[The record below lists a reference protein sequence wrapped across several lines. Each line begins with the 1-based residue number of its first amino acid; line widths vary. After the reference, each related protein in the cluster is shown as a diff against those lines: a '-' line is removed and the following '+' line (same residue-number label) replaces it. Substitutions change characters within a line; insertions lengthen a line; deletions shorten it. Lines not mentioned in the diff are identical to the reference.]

1 MATDFKSIPLID
13 ISPLLA
19 KWDDP
24 NMAQDQGITG
34 VVKQLDQAC
43 REAGFFYVKG
53 HGIPDSIIK
62 EVRNVARKFFSL
74 PYEEKLKIKISPTTG
89 YRGYQRMGENITKG
103 IPDMH
108 EAIDCYREVKPGM
121 YGTLSKPLE
130 GPNQWPINPPNLKQL
145 MEEYISLCTDLSRK
159 IMRGIA
165 LALGASADEF
175 EGERA
180 GDPFWVFRIIGY
192 PVLSHANGKDM
203 TENDIGCGAHTDY
216 GLLTLVNQDADI
228 TALEVRNQSGEWISA
243 PPVPGTFVCNIGD
256 MLKPLETWRKLQ
268 ILTNGLYEST
278 FHRVINKSPTYRV
291 CVAYF
296 YETNFDAAI
305 KPLDICIRRTG
316 GTKKFERAVYGEHL
330 VSKHKKA
337 TEQARAALV
346 SLHQTM
352 LSSKQNP
359 QYYKKAP
366 VQVGLEFA
374 AYGEEE
380 VVAVE
385 GAEEVVEEGILLGEV
400 EGEMEV
406 VVMVEE
412 GKVEGKMEVVV
423 MVEEGKVEGEMEVVV
438 MVEEGILLGE
448 VKGEGIRILEEG
460 RNKVDISPLL
470 SKWDDP
476 NMAQDQGITGV
487 VKQLDQACREAGFF
501 YVKGHGIPNS
511 IIKEVGNVAHK
522 FFSLLYEE
530 KLKIKISPT
539 TGYRGY
545 QRIGENITKGIPD
558 MHEAIDDAD
567 ITALEV
573 RNQSGGNP
581 LETWRKLQILTNG
594 LYESTFHRVINKSP
608 TYRVCVAYF
617 YETNFDPAIEPLDIC
632 IKRTGGTKKFE
643 RAVYGEHLVSKETTN
658 FVKEDKLDS

>member
-256 MLKPLETWRKLQ
+256 MLKVP
-268 ILTNGLYEST
+268 
-278 FHRVINKSPTYRV
+278 
-291 CVAYF
+291 
-296 YETNFDAAI
+296 NFTQ
-305 KPLDICIRRTG
+305 LSNIC
-316 GTKKFERAVYGEHL
+316 YC
-330 VSKHKKA
+330 
-337 TEQARAALV
+337 
-346 SLHQTM
+346 
-352 LSSKQNP
+352 LS
-359 QYYKKAP
+359 
-366 VQVGLEFA
+366 
-374 AYGEEE
+374 
-380 VVAVE
+380 
-385 GAEEVVEEGILLGEV
+385 
-400 EGEMEV
+400 
-406 VVMVEE
+406 
-412 GKVEGKMEVVV
+412 
-423 MVEEGKVEGEMEVVV
+423 
-438 MVEEGILLGE
+438 
-448 VKGEGIRILEEG
+448 
-460 RNKVDISPLL
+460 
-470 SKWDDP
+470 
-476 NMAQDQGITGV
+476 
-487 VKQLDQACREAGFF
+487 
-501 YVKGHGIPNS
+501 
-511 IIKEVGNVAHK
+511 
-522 FFSLLYEE
+522 
-530 KLKIKISPT
+530 
-539 TGYRGY
+539 
-545 QRIGENITKGIPD
+545 
-558 MHEAIDDAD
+558 
-567 ITALEV
+567 
-573 RNQSGGNP
+573 
-581 LETWRKLQILTNG
+581 
-594 LYESTFHRVINKSP
+594 
-608 TYRVCVAYF
+608 
-617 YETNFDPAIEPLDIC
+617 
-632 IKRTGGTKKFE
+632 
-643 RAVYGEHLVSKETTN
+643 
-658 FVKEDKLDS
+658 